1 MNRGVENCDVSG
13 GHYFMNSHNISEA
26 KKHNNIDSTNKWDEN
41 SPEVSEI
48 ENTGLQDGV
57 EIDVMLPASTIHK
70 QTNIECNNDYQ
81 TPLDEC

>member
-1 MNRGVENCDVSG
+1 MNGDVKSG
-13 GHYFMNSHNISEA
+13 DMSDEHCFMDSHNISEA
-26 KKHNNIDSTNKWDEN
+26 KKHNNIDSTKKWDEN